1 MPVLRVRLMFLLSS
15 SKQLFLLFPGL
26 LPSSQSHWQKALNRD
41 CRFGIK
47 IFPPSRC
54 LAASKTLG
62 SFWSQQLALV
72 CLCVYQQWLRGF
84 PAVLCQASIGLYDN
98 CCPSISHFTSATFTI
113 LNSISPALINI
124 ISHLPSE
131 DAQRFLRL

>member
-1 MPVLRVRLMFLLSS
+1 MFLLSS

-26 LPSSQSHWQKALNRD
+26 LPSSQSHWQKALKRD
-41 CRFGIK
+41 CRFGMK

-54 LAASKTLG
+54 LAASKTPG
-62 SFWSQQLALV
+62 PFWSQQPALV
-72 CLCVYQQWLRGF
+72 CLCVYPQCLRGF
-84 PAVLCQASIGLYDN
+84 LAVLCQASIGLYDN